1 MGVWKKTELENESQS
16 IVAPAPRAAGAR
28 TSTAGGQVATIG
40 PSITIEG
47 DVKGEEDLVIEGR
60 IAGNV
65 TLPNNKVT
73 LGETGHLKARVVAE
87 SITIQGEVEG
97 DLIAEQEV
105 VLRPSGSVVGNI
117 VAPRVSLEKGCRFKG
132 SIDMEK
138 AATKAPKKQT
148 QPKEEPVASTAKT
161 SELLASVGRIS
172 ITPISPAVRCSTWRV
187 TAVRVSW

>member
-1 MGVWKKTELENESQS
+1 MTLHFFHRVDRLELTDDHQSIGKIHMGVQAVVTGGEEYDPLFTGPCDIPCWPDQPQYEQLEKGSELEKYTESS
-16 IVAPAPRAAGAR
+16 
-28 TSTAGGQVATIG
+28 
-40 PSITIEG
+40 
-47 DVKGEEDLVIEGR
+47 
-60 IAGNV
+60 
-65 TLPNNKVT
+65 NNKVT

-138 AATKAPKKQT
+138 AATKAPKKQA
-148 QPKEEPVASTAKT
+148 QPKEEPVASRAET
-161 SELLASVGRIS
+161 SELLLRAQQPSAKPTS
-172 ITPISPAVRCSTWRV
+172 
-187 TAVRVSW
+187 